1 MKKFLQKLARMI
13 LKRKCACTMPPL
25 RFAKSAV
32 RRDGQGGVGYDG
44 GGRRR
49 VPVCQGSENTP
60 LRRECGGF
68 ARRPLR
74 GNGSAFGAAVRE
86 VCGER
91 SGSLAQSAKMQRVAD
106 IKRDVFFRE
115 ERKDVL
121 CASGA
126 DVLDEMIENLSFLRG
141 LNVAEREGGR
151 DADVSEGR

>member
-25 RFAKSAV
+25 QFASRAV
-32 RRDGQGGVGYDG
+32 RKDGQGGVGCDG
-44 GGRRR
+44 GGRRH
-49 VPVCQGSENTP
+49 VPVCQSSENTP

-86 VCGER
+86 VCGEK
-91 SGSLAQSAKMQRVAD
+91 SGNLAQSAKMQRVAD
-106 IKRDVFFRE
+106 IKGEAFVRE
-115 ERKDVL
+115 GREDVL
-121 CASGA
+121 CASSA

>member
-1 MKKFLQKLARMI
+1 MKKFLQKLARI
-13 LKRKCACTMPPL
+13 IVKRGRACAVPPL
-25 RFAKSAV
+25 QFASRAV
-32 RRDGQGGVGYDG
+32 RKDGQGGVGYDG

-106 IKRDVFFRE
+106 IKGEAFFRE
-115 ERKDVL
+115 GREDVL